1 MSMNSVNDRLAEA
14 ESDLKYDGY
23 TIGFVT
29 ENADPEGLGRIK
41 IKIPNLLDTD
51 QGPVPWCLPTRKSPF
66 GQGPG
71 YGVYGS
77 PKVGSPVRVTFQN
90 GDPQYPVYEAD
101 EYLKADANPKFKEP
115 DTWGYKDPAG
125 NELFVNMTTGAWEF
139 THQSGTTLKYNGEG
153 SEDLHV
159 IKDRTIVVGGNE
171 TKHIVGDST
180 TNIDSNENRTTKGS
194 LNFIVEGDATIEV
207 QGSLTATIGGTADI
221 EASGAMNLSGNPIN
235 LN

>member
-77 PKVGSPVRVTFQN
+77 PKVGSPVRISFQG

-101 EYLKADANPKFKEP
+101 EYLKANANPKFKEP

-139 THQSGTTLKYNGEG
+139 THQSGLTLKYDGDGNLVQHVPKDNTQTNG
-153 SEDLHV
+153 SNLS
-159 IKDRTIVVGGNE
+159 INT
-171 TKHIVGDST
+171 VGDTLIKTGGQITLDAPAVVTTGNLTVGTGWTGSFGTST
-180 TNIDSNENRTTKGS
+180 GQTVT
-194 LNFIVEGDATIEV
+194 V
-207 QGSLTATIGGTADI
+207 QDGII
-221 EASGAMNLSGNPIN
+221 IN
-235 LN
+235 VA

>member
-29 ENADPEGLGRIK
+29 ENADPDGLGRIK

-77 PKVGSPVRVTFQN
+77 PKVGSPVRISFQG

-101 EYLKADANPKFKEP
+101 EYLKANANPKFKEP

-139 THQSGTTLKYNGEG
+139 THQSGLTLKYDGDGNLVQHVPKDNTQTNG
-153 SEDLHV
+153 SNLS
-159 IKDRTIVVGGNE
+159 INT
-171 TKHIVGDST
+171 VGDTLIKTGGQITLDAPAVVTTGNLTVGTGWTGSFGTST
-180 TNIDSNENRTTKGS
+180 GQTVT
-194 LNFIVEGDATIEV
+194 V
-207 QGSLTATIGGTADI
+207 QDGII
-221 EASGAMNLSGNPIN
+221 IN
-235 LN
+235 VA